1 MKITSSGD
9 MAQSYAMQ
17 SRNSALKVD
26 IERLTLELS
35 SGRVADVRKAV
46 SGNSAYLNDL
56 ERNLTRLDGF
66 DLATNEARQ
75 FANGVQTALSRMG
88 DLNAGFRDSLLV
100 SSTSSLSESASSL
113 LHQAKT
119 TLNDMISTLN
129 TSVAGR
135 SLFAGTAI
143 DTAPIAPAVGL
154 LSGLSA
160 AVAGAGSVDDI
171 MLSAQAWFDD
181 PAGFGTI
188 GYRGEDTALAPFPI
202 SGNSSATFDLR
213 GNDPGL
219 RDLLKIYAIMAL
231 ADDPALGLSAAPQG
245 ELFQKSLPG
254 IVSAGGPIIELQAK
268 VGFAESRIEGVA
280 VRNSA
285 ERTTMEVA
293 LNNLLAVNPYETATE
308 LEQVQ
313 FQLQS
318 LYAITSR
325 MSQLSLVNFL

>member
-1 MKITSSGD
+1 
-9 MAQSYAMQ
+9 
-17 SRNSALKVD
+17 
-26 IERLTLELS
+26 
-35 SGRVADVRKAV
+35 
-46 SGNSAYLNDL
+46 
-56 ERNLTRLDGF
+56 
-66 DLATNEARQ
+66 
-75 FANGVQTALSRMG
+75 MG

-143 DTAPIAPAVGL
+143 DTAPIAPAAGL

-231 ADDPALGLSAAPQG
+231 ADDPALGLSAAQQG